1 MSSTGNSPVQN
12 SPLRFTP
19 PSLAFLCVVLVSSG
33 LAASAAQEGDL
44 AEPSVK
50 ISVANSLK
58 HSSEYGQHDAEFLKG
73 NVVEVRP
80 GHVQVYF
87 SRLEWTE
94 QPEQQTITLLIEVTG
109 YDMGARFKNF
119 EPDAARPCVKVQMP
133 HDSSGGGDAEICG
146 KSSFSFNFNGERI
159 KFEPLY
165 FNATLL
171 DARRQIVS
179 ESDLL
184 AVEFLELPSWKP
196 TPLELT
202 SLETRGKGSTVPA
215 GGEESK
221 IAVTFLADEKDIDE
235 FLHRVKNWRASF
247 GRPCASCAFHHA
259 DPSSSSSSNNND
271 GRGRACKGEC
281 EDAEAAAWALHV
293 FVAVEAL
300 HAHQHLQSNTTRPAA
315 SSSLLHAACTHLPCH
330 LHVLPLPSPSF
341 TSQSSAAAA
350 AAAAAAWPG
359 ARRRMRKTHF
369 LLETLLEVKQLAP
382 LADCRFTFTCFT
394 ST

>member
-1 MSSTGNSPVQN
+1 MQN
-12 SPLRFTP
+12 SPLWFNH
-19 PSLAFLCVVLVSSG
+19 PSGTCTLAFLCVILVSSG
-33 LAASAAQEGDL
+33 LAASAAHEGDL

-58 HSSEYGQHDAEFLKG
+58 HSSKEYGQHDAEFLKG

-94 QPEQQTITLLIEVTG
+94 QPEQQTITLLIEVIG

-133 HDSSGGGDAEICG
+133 HDSSGDGDAEICG

-165 FNATLL
+165 FHATLL

-184 AVEFLELPSWKP
+184 SIQFLELPSWKP
-196 TPLELT
+196 SPLELT
-202 SLETRGKGSTVPA
+202 SLETRGQGSTVPA
-215 GGEESK
+215 GGDGSK

-235 FLHRVKNWRASF
+235 FLHHVKNWRASF

-259 DPSSSSSSNNND
+259 DPSSSSSSSNNND
-271 GRGRACKGEC
+271 GRGRACTGEC

-330 LHVLPLPSPSF
+330 LHVLPVSSPSF
-341 TSQSSAAAA
+341 TSHASAAAA

-369 LLETLLEVKQLAP
+369 LLETLLQVKQLPP
-382 LADCRFTFTCFT
+382 LADSPITFTSFT
-394 ST
+394 TT